1 MGLGAR
7 RNNCWA
13 QSKTAPHIDLTMSAA
28 YHRDI
33 IFGAPWL
40 MTGET
45 ISHYRILHQLGGG
58 GMGVVYEAEDL
69 SLGRHVALKF
79 LPGELEKDPSA
90 LERFQREARA
100 ASALNHP
107 NICTIYEIGQ
117 VDSRYFLAMELL
129 EGQTLKQR
137 IGKHALEMD
146 VLMELAMQIADAL
159 EAAHSKGII
168 HRDIKPAN
176 IFVTNR
182 NQAKVLDFGL
192 AKKTLKAEA
201 VAGGITA
208 GLDVTVDEELLTSP
222 GSTVGT
228 VAYMSPEQARGKDL
242 DTRTDLFSFGA
253 VLYEMATG
261 ALPFRGDTS
270 PVIFEA
276 ILNRP
281 PVLPVRLNPDVPLQL
296 EEIINKLLEKDR
308 DLRYQSAAEVRADLK
323 RLKRDTD
330 SGLISAASSSATL
343 RAPRERKPGRLWNLV
358 VIAIVV
364 LAVLGLAM
372 TVFLRRT
379 RAVMTERDAILV
391 TDFVNTTADPVF
403 DGTLKKALAVDL
415 EQSPYLNVFPEQK
428 VRQTL
433 QFMGRTPDERIT
445 GDVGREICQRVGI
458 KAMLNGSI
466 ANMGSQYV
474 ITLDAVN
481 ASTGESLAREEVQAT
496 NKESVL
502 NSLHAAGSSLRKKLG
517 ESLVSVQKYDKPL
530 SEATTSSLEAL
541 KAFSLGDMKHQSFDE
556 LAALPLYQHAVE
568 LDPNFAMAY
577 ARLGTVYNNLGQSE
591 LSETNRQ
598 KAFELRDRAS
608 EHEKLY
614 IMSHYY
620 VDSGQLDK
628 GITALELY
636 KQTYPRDSTPYNNI
650 AVVYIQM
657 GQFENALENARQ
669 AVQLDPDS
677 ASGYSNAGFAY
688 AGLNRLDEA
697 KATFNEALQ
706 HKAGAAVAHSSLAM
720 IAWLQGDQA
729 AMEREL
735 DLMKND
741 PQSDFTE
748 TGMRS
753 AMAAYGGQVKAG
765 RNFGQKQREA
775 AGRLGFKEA
784 AANEYAQEAF
794 TEATLLNKARAL
806 EDVAQALKL
815 SQSRNVVL
823 YCASALAMAG
833 QDARAAKLAD
843 DVAQKRPYDTLVQF
857 VAVPLIKAQIE
868 LNHEN
873 PGKAI
878 DLLDSALVYA
888 RANSGVLYVRGNA
901 YLKAGRGSDA
911 VQAFQ
916 RLLDLKNTINIDPI
930 MPLAKVGL
938 ARAYVLAGDK
948 ARGRVAYQDFFA
960 LWKNADPDIPVLREI
975 KTEYAKLQ

>member
-1 MGLGAR
+1 
-7 RNNCWA
+7 
-13 QSKTAPHIDLTMSAA
+13 
-28 YHRDI
+28 
-33 IFGAPWL
+33 

-117 VDSRYFLAMELL
+117 ADGRYFIAMELL

-137 IGKHALEMD
+137 IGKQAMEIERLT
-146 VLMELAMQIADAL
+146 ELAIQIADAL
-159 EAAHSKGII
+159 DAAHSKGII

-192 AKKTLKAEA
+192 AKQTLKAEP
-201 VAGGITA
+201 VASGLTA
-208 GLDVTVDEELLTSP
+208 GSDVTVDEELLTSP

-228 VAYMSPEQARGKDL
+228 VAYMSPEQARGKEL

-281 PVLPVRLNPDVPLQL
+281 PVLPVRLNPDVPQQL
-296 EEIINKLLEKDR
+296 EEIITKLLEKDR

-343 RAPRERKPGRLWNLV
+343 RAAARDRKPGRMWNLV
-358 VIAIVV
+358 VMAIVV
-364 LAVLGLAM
+364 LTVLGLAM

-433 QFMGRTPDERIT
+433 QFMGRASDERIT

-466 ANMGSQYV
+466 ANLGSQYV

-481 ASTGESLAREEVQAT
+481 AGTGESLAREEVQASS
-496 NKESVL
+496 KEAVL
-502 NSLHAAGSSLRKKLG
+502 NSLHEAGSSLRKKLG
-517 ESLVSVQKYDKPL
+517 ESLASVQKYDKPL

-541 KAFSLGDMKHQSFDE
+541 KAFSLGDLKHQMFDE
-556 LAALPLYQHAVE
+556 LPALPLYQRAVE

-591 LSETNRQ
+591 LAEKNRE

-620 VDSGQLDK
+620 VDSGQLEK
-628 GITALELY
+628 GITALDLY
-636 KQTYPRDSTPYNNI
+636 KQTYPRDSTPYNNL

-657 GQFENALENARQ
+657 GQYENALDNARQ

-677 ASGYSNAGFAY
+677 ASGYSNVAFAY

-697 KATFNEALQ
+697 KATFNQALQ
-706 HKAGAAVAHSSLAM
+706 RKAGAAIVHSSLAI

-735 DLMKND
+735 GFMKND
-741 PQSDFTE
+741 PQSEFTE
-748 TGMRS
+748 TGLRS
-753 AMAAYGGQVKAG
+753 AMAAYAGQLNVG
-765 RNFGQKQREA
+765 RSFGQKQREA
-775 AGRLGFKEA
+775 AERLGFKEA
-784 AANEYAQEAF
+784 VASEYSQEALM
-794 TEATLLNKARAL
+794 EATFLNQSRAL
-806 EDVAQALKL
+806 EDVTKALKV
-815 SQSRNVVL
+815 SQSPNVVL
-823 YCASALAMAG
+823 NCALALALLG
-833 QDARAAKLAD
+833 ENVRAAKLAD

-857 VAVPLIKAQIE
+857 VAVPLVKAQIE
-868 LNHEN
+868 LNQGN

-878 DLLDSALVYA
+878 DLLDGALVYA
-888 RANSGVLYVRGNA
+888 RANSSVLYVRGNA
-901 YLKAGRGSDA
+901 YLKAGRGADA

-916 RLLDLKNTINIDPI
+916 RLQDLKNIINIDAL
-930 MPLAKVGL
+930 MPLAKVGM
-938 ARAYVLAGDK
+938 ARAYVMADDK
-948 ARGRVAYQDFFA
+948 AHARLAYQDFLA
-960 LWKNADPDIPVLREI
+960 VWKDADPDIPRLREV

>member
-1 MGLGAR
+1 
-7 RNNCWA
+7 
-13 QSKTAPHIDLTMSAA
+13 
-28 YHRDI
+28 
-33 IFGAPWL
+33 

-69 SLGRHVALKF
+69 NLGRHVALKF

-107 NICTIYEIGQ
+107 NICTIYEIGL
-117 VDSRYFLAMELL
+117 VDGRYFIAMELL

-146 VLMELAMQIADAL
+146 VLMDLAIQIADAL
-159 EAAHSKGII
+159 DAAHSKGII

-182 NQAKVLDFGL
+182 SQAKVLDFGL
-192 AKKTLKAEA
+192 AKQTLKAEM
-201 VAGGITA
+201 VMGGITA
-208 GLDVTVDEELLTSP
+208 GSDVTMDKDLLTSP

-228 VAYMSPEQARGKDL
+228 VAYMSPEQARGKEL

-270 PVIFEA
+270 PLIFDA

-281 PVLPVRLNPDVPLQL
+281 PVAPVRLNPDVALQL
-296 EEIINKLLEKDR
+296 EEIITKLLEKDR

-323 RLKRDTD
+323 RLKRDTE
-330 SGLISAASSSATL
+330 SGVISAASSSATL
-343 RAPRERKPGRLWNLV
+343 RAARERRPSRLWNLGV
-358 VIAIVV
+358 MALVV

-379 RAVMTERDAILV
+379 RAVMTERDAILL

-415 EQSPYLNVFPEQK
+415 EQSPYLNVFPDQK

-466 ANMGSQYV
+466 ASIGSQYV
-474 ITLDAVN
+474 IALDAVN
-481 ASTGESLAREEVQAT
+481 AATGESLAREEVQASS
-496 NKESVL
+496 KETVL
-502 NSLHAAGSSLRKKLG
+502 NSLHQAGSDLRKKLG
-517 ESLVSVQKYDKPL
+517 ESLASVQKYDKPL
-530 SEATTSSLEAL
+530 SQATTSSLEAL
-541 KAFSLGDMKHQSFDE
+541 KAFSLGDMKHQMFDE
-556 LAALPLYQHAVE
+556 LAALPLYQRAVE

-577 ARLGTVYNNLGQSE
+577 ARMGTVYGNMGQSE
-591 LSETNRQ
+591 LSEANRQ

-636 KQTYPRDSTPYNNI
+636 KQTYPRDSIPYNNL
-650 AVVYIQM
+650 AVVYITM

-669 AVQLDPDS
+669 AMQLDPDN
-677 ASGYSNAGFAY
+677 ASGYSNVGFSY
-688 AGLNRLDEA
+688 AALNRLDEA

-706 HKAGAAVAHSSLAM
+706 HKSGAPVLHTALAI
-720 IAWLQGDQA
+720 IAWLQGDKSGT
-729 AMEREL
+729 EREFEAI
-735 DLMKND
+735 KND
-741 PQSDFTE
+741 PQADFQVA
-748 TGMRS
+748 GLRS
-753 AMAAYGGQVKAG
+753 AMAAYAGQFKLA
-765 RNFGQKQREA
+765 RSLGQKQREA

-784 AANEYAQEAF
+784 AANEYAQEAAF
-794 TEATLLNKARAL
+794 EATLLSKAYVQ
-806 EDVAQALKL
+806 ENVADALKL
-815 SQSRNVVL
+815 SQSPNVVL
-823 YCASALAMAG
+823 TCANALATAG
-833 QDARAAKLAD
+833 DNARAAKLAD
-843 DVAQKRPYDTLVQF
+843 DIAQKRPYDTIVQF
-857 VAVPLIKAQIE
+857 VAVPLVKAQIE
-868 LNHEN
+868 LNQGH
-873 PGKAI
+873 PDKSI

-888 RANSGVLYVRGNA
+888 RANTGVLYVRGNA

-916 RLLDLKNTINIDPI
+916 RLLDLKNIINVDPV

-938 ARAYVLAGDK
+938 ARAYVLAGDQ
-948 ARGRVAYQDFFA
+948 ARARVAYQDFFA
-960 LWKNADPDIPVLREI
+960 LWKDADPEIPMLREV
-975 KTEYAKLQ
+975 KAEYAKLQ

>member
-1 MGLGAR
+1 L
-7 RNNCWA
+7 
-13 QSKTAPHIDLTMSAA
+13 I
-28 YHRDI
+28 
-33 IFGAPWL
+33 
-40 MTGET
+40 TGET

-58 GMGVVYEAEDL
+58 GMGVVFEAEDVN
-69 SLGRHVALKF
+69 LGRHVALKF
-79 LPGELEKDPSA
+79 LPGDLEKDPSA
-90 LERFQREARA
+90 MDRFQREARA

-107 NICTIYEIGQ
+107 NICTIYEIGRA
-117 VDSRYFLAMELL
+117 DGRYFIAMELL

-137 IGKHALEMD
+137 IGKQPLEMD
-146 VLMELAMQIADAL
+146 VLLELAIQIADAL
-159 EAAHSKGII
+159 EAAHAKGII

-192 AKKTLKAEA
+192 AKQALKGDAIL
-201 VAGGITA
+201 GGITSGGA
-208 GLDVTVDEELLTSP
+208 VTVDEQLLTSP

-228 VAYMSPEQARGKDL
+228 VAYMSPEQARGKEL

-253 VLYEMATG
+253 VLYEMSTG

-281 PVLPVRLNPDVPLQL
+281 PVAPVRLNPDVPLQL
-296 EEIINKLLEKDR
+296 EEIILKLLEKDR
-308 DLRYQSAAEVRADLK
+308 DLRYQGAAEVRADLK

-330 SGLISAASSSATL
+330 SGLISAARSATL
-343 RAPRERKPGRLWNLV
+343 RLAGARKPGRAWNLG

-364 LAVLGLAM
+364 LAVLGMAM
-372 TVFLRRT
+372 TVFMRRT
-379 RAVMTERDAILV
+379 RAVMSEKDSILV

-433 QFMGRTPDERIT
+433 QFMGRAPDERIT

-466 ANMGSQYV
+466 ANLGSQYV
-474 ITLDAVN
+474 ITLEALN
-481 ASTGESLAREEVQAT
+481 AGSGESLAREEVQAGS
-496 NKESVL
+496 KESVL
-502 NSLHAAGSSLRKKLG
+502 NSLHQAGSSLRKKLG
-517 ESLVSVQKYDKPL
+517 ESLASVQKYDKPL

-541 KAFSLGDMKHQSFDE
+541 KALSLGDSRHQMSNE

-591 LSETNRQ
+591 LSEKNRE

-620 VDSGQLDK
+620 VDSGQLEK

-636 KQTYPRDSTPYNNI
+636 KQTYPRDATPYNNLA
-650 AVVYIQM
+650 AVYNQM
-657 GQFENALENARQ
+657 GQYENALDNARQ
-669 AVQLDPDS
+669 SVRLDPDS
-677 ASGYSNAGFAY
+677 ASGYSNVGFAY
-688 AGLNRLDEA
+688 SGLNRLDEA
-697 KATFNEALQ
+697 KATFKQALE
-706 HKAGAAVAHSSLAM
+706 HKAGAAIAHSSLAI
-720 IAWLQGDQA
+720 IAWLQGDNS
-729 AMEREL
+729 AMEHEL
-735 DLMKND
+735 EAMKD
-741 PQSDFTE
+741 DAQGE
-748 TGMRS
+748 YQITGLRS
-753 AMAAYGGQVKAG
+753 GMAAYAGQVKAG
-765 RNFGQKQREA
+765 RSFGQKQREA
-775 AGRLGFKEA
+775 AERLGFKEA
-784 AANEYAQEAF
+784 SANEYAQEAF
-794 TEATLLNKARAL
+794 TEATFLNKARAL
-806 EDVAQALKL
+806 EDVAEALKL
-815 SQSRNVVL
+815 SQSAGVKL
-823 YCASALAMAG
+823 YCATSLALVG
-833 QDARAAKLAD
+833 EDARATNLAD
-843 DVAQKRPYDTLVQF
+843 EVAQKRPFDTLVQF
-857 VAVPLIKAQIE
+857 VQVPLIKAQIE
-868 LNHEN
+868 LNKNN

-888 RANSGVLYVRGNA
+888 RGSSGVLYIRGNA
-901 YLKAGRGSDA
+901 FLKAGRGSDA

-916 RLLDLKNTINIDPI
+916 RLLDMKNVLSVDPV

-938 ARAYVLAGDK
+938 ARAYVMAGDK
-948 ARGRVAYQDFFA
+948 ARARVAYQDFLA
-960 LWKNADPDIPVLREI
+960 GWKDADPDVPVLRAV
-975 KTEYAKLQ
+975 KAEYGKVQ

>member
-1 MGLGAR
+1 M
-7 RNNCWA
+7 
-13 QSKTAPHIDLTMSAA
+13 Q
-28 YHRDI
+28 
-33 IFGAPWL
+33 
-40 MTGET
+40 GET

-58 GMGVVYEAEDL
+58 GMGVVYEAEDVN
-69 SLGRHVALKF
+69 LGRHVALKF
-79 LPGELEKDPSA
+79 LPGQLENDPLA

-107 NICTIYEIGQ
+107 NICTIYEIAQTDG
-117 VDSRYFLAMELL
+117 RFFIAMELM

-137 IGKHALEMD
+137 IGKQPLEMD
-146 VLMELAMQIADAL
+146 VLTDLAIQIADAL
-159 EAAHSKGII
+159 DAAHSKGII

-176 IFVTNR
+176 IFITNR

-192 AKKTLKAEA
+192 AKQTLKAEA
-201 VAGGITA
+201 VMGGITA
-208 GLDVTVDEELLTSP
+208 GSKETVDEELLTSP

-276 ILNRP
+276 ILNRA

-296 EEIINKLLEKDR
+296 EEIITKLLEKDR
-308 DLRYQSAAEVRADLK
+308 DLRYQSASEVRADLK

-330 SGLISAASSSATL
+330 SGLLSAASSSATL
-343 RAPRERKPGRLWNLV
+343 RVPRERKPGRTWNLIVMAIV
-358 VIAIVV
+358 VIAVI
-364 LAVLGLAM
+364 GLAM

-379 RAVMTERDAILV
+379 RAVMTDRDAILV

-415 EQSPYLNVFPEQK
+415 GQSPYLNVFPDQK

-433 QFMGRTPDERIT
+433 QFMGRAPDERIT
-445 GDVGREICQRVGI
+445 GEVGREICQRAGI

-466 ANMGSQYV
+466 ANLGSQYV

-481 ASTGESLAREEVQAT
+481 AGTGESLAREEVQSSS
-496 NKESVL
+496 KEGVL
-502 NSLHAAGSSLRKKLG
+502 NSLHQAGSSLRKKLG
-517 ESLVSVQKYDKPL
+517 ESLASVQRYDKPL

-541 KAFSLGDMKHQSFDE
+541 KAFSLADIKHQMFDE
-556 LAALPLYQHAVE
+556 LTAVPLYQHAVE

-591 LSETNRQ
+591 LSEVNRQ

-636 KQTYPRDSTPYNNI
+636 KQTYPRDMTPYNNL
-650 AVVYIQM
+650 AVVYNQM
-657 GQFENALENARQ
+657 GQFENALDNARK

-677 ASGYSNAGFAY
+677 TSGYSNVGFAY
-688 AGLNRLDEA
+688 GGLNRLDEA
-697 KATFNEALQ
+697 KATFKEALQ
-706 HKAGAAVAHSSLAM
+706 HKAGGTVAHSSLAM
-720 IAWLQGDQA
+720 IAWLQGDKDGV
-729 AMEREL
+729 EHEL
-735 DLMKND
+735 DAMKND
-741 PQSDFTE
+741 PQGEFQV
-748 TGMRS
+748 TGLRA
-753 AMAAYGGQVKAG
+753 AMAAYAGQVKVA
-765 RNFGQKQREA
+765 RSFGQKQREA
-775 AGRLGFKEA
+775 AERLGFKEA
-784 AANEYAQEAF
+784 SASEYSQEAF
-794 TEATLLNKARAL
+794 MEATFLNKARAL
-806 EDVAQALKL
+806 DDVAQALKL
-815 SQSRNVVL
+815 SQSPNVVL
-823 YCASALAMAG
+823 NCAAALAVAG
-833 QDARAAKLAD
+833 ENARAAKLAD
-843 DVAQKRPYDTLVQF
+843 DIAQKRPYDTLVQF
-857 VAVPLIKAQIE
+857 VEVPLVKAQME
-868 LNHEN
+868 LNQ
-873 PGKAI
+873 GDSAKAI

-888 RANSGVLYVRGNA
+888 RANTGVLYLRGNA
-901 YLKAGRGSDA
+901 YLKAGRGNDA

-916 RLLDLKNTINIDPI
+916 RLLDLKSVINIDPV

-948 ARGRVAYQDFFA
+948 ARARVAYQDFFA
-960 LWKNADPDIPVLREI
+960 VWKDADPEIPIVREV
-975 KTEYAKLQ
+975 KAEYAKLQ